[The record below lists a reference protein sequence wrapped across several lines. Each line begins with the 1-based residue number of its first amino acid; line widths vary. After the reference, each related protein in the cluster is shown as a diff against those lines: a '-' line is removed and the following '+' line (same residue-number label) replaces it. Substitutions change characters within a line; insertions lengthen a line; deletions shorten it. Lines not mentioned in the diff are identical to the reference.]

1 MIAITISTQCVIKS
15 KENKDRVVEIESEF
29 VPSVIITE
37 GLFVTFTLNM
47 IHNCLLTNSSCFR
60 PDWLG

>member
-47 IHNCLLTNSSCFR
+47 IHNWNLS
-60 PDWLG
+60 PDKYQ